1 MPLLLQINV
10 TANSGSTGRIAD
22 NIGTLVMSKGW
33 RSVVAYGRGEAS
45 SLNEL
50 ICIGSD
56 CSVGIHALKSRLFDD
71 QGLSSYYATKTFVKH
86 IKGVNPDLIHL
97 HNLHG
102 YYLNYPIL
110 FDYLS
115 SVNIPIVWTLHDCWP
130 ITGHC
135 SHFDFIGCDRWK
147 TGCGH
152 CPGLSVYPR
161 SLFLDR
167 SARNYRLKKG
177 CFTSVLDR
185 LTIVPVSNWLESFV
199 RQSFL
204 KDASIR
210 TIHNGIDVSTF
221 SPKEVSSLRGKYSL
235 GDKKIVLGV
244 ALPWTKRKGLE
255 DMLILS
261 EALPSDQYQVMI
273 VGLSDKQLKNLPAG
287 IIGRQRTNNVQELAE
302 LYSLATVFVNP
313 TYEDNFPTVN
323 LEALACGTPVITYRT
338 GGSPEAVD
346 EETGI
351 VVEKGDI
358 DGMVRAVTTVDKHAY
373 SPQCRARALRLFD
386 KDKCF
391 KEYIRLY
398 ESLVNA

>member
-1 MPLLLQINV
+1 MRIVQINAV
-10 TANSGSTGRIAD
+10 CNYGSTGRIVEQ
-22 NIGTLVMSKGW
+22 IGLIVRQKDWECLSVHGIKYFRQTAANSCPVGDKVDLVIH
-33 RSVVAYGRGEAS
+33 EAQS
-45 SLNEL
+45 F
-50 ICIGSD
+50 
-56 CSVGIHALKSRLFDD
+56 LFDAH
-71 QGLSSYYATKTFVKH
+71 GLASKKATHKITSLINEYH
-86 IKGVNPDLIHL
+86 PDLIHL

-167 SARNYRLKKG
+167 SARNYQLKKG

-221 SPKEVSSLRGKYSL
+221 SPKEVSSLRVKYSL

-287 IIGRQRTNNVQELAE
+287 IIGIQRTNNVQELAE

>member
-10 TANSGSTGRIAD
+10 TSNSGSTGRIAES
-22 NIGTLVMSKGW
+22 IGTLVMSKGW

-50 ICIGSD
+50 IRIGSD

-71 QGLSSYYATKTFVKH
+71 QGLSSYYATKTFVNH

-110 FDYLS
+110 FEYLS

-135 SHFDFIGCDRWK
+135 SHFDFIGCDRWR

-261 EALPSDQYQVMI
+261 DALPSDQYQVMM
-273 VGLSDKQLKNLPAG
+273 VGLSDKQLKSLPAG
-287 IIGRQRTNNVQELAE
+287 IIGIQRTNNVQELAE

-358 DGMVRAVTTVDKHAY
+358 NGMARAVATVDKHAY

>member
-1 MPLLLQINV
+1 MRIVQINAV
-10 TANSGSTGRIAD
+10 CNYGSTGRIVEQ
-22 NIGTLVMSKGW
+22 IGLIVRQKDWECLSVHGIKYFRQTAANSCPVGDKVDLVIH
-33 RSVVAYGRGEAS
+33 EAQS
-45 SLNEL
+45 
-50 ICIGSD
+50 C
-56 CSVGIHALKSRLFDD
+56 LFDAH
-71 QGLSSYYATKTFVKH
+71 GLASKKATHKITSLINEYH
-86 IKGVNPDLIHL
+86 PDLIHL

-167 SARNYRLKKG
+167 SARNYQLKKG

-221 SPKEVSSLRGKYSL
+221 SPKEVSSLRVKYSL

-273 VGLSDKQLKNLPAG
+273 VGLSDKQLKNLPVG
-287 IIGRQRTNNVQELAE
+287 IIGIQRTNNVQELAE

-358 DGMVRAVTTVDKHAY
+358 NGMARAVATVDKHTY
-373 SPQCRARALRLFD
+373 SPQCRARALRFFD
-386 KDKCF
+386 KDNCF
-391 KEYIRLY
+391 EEYIRLY